1 MVITDFRPTPNLKP
15 AGGSGPFV
23 CCIVGSAVLVLGIAG
38 TLDFLGWPKIALG
51 LAGCGFA
58 ATVVGAAAYVHALCR
73 RNDQRRAAVEKAA
86 AADAARAA
94 QSLAAM
100 EASNAQ
106 RLSEIWALERER
118 NELESLL
125 DAAEAP
131 AVVMGADG
139 AARFANRAARAL
151 LAVSP
156 EAIRAAE
163 RAAGGGPVAA
173 AGREYR
179 VFSEPA
185 GDVMLQW
192 WSDLTPWAQIAERLA
207 TFGVASDAAAFAAD
221 PSAEISRRIRLLA
234 ERPLMGMEHIE
245 AGCDDLD
252 RAQTLIADAI
262 EKLLASF
269 VGLESKVSR
278 QHTIATALIAS
289 NQHSAAAPQSD
300 KVESV
305 QSFISVVERA
315 IDTIMADGAQ
325 VSSSVDEMTS
335 AVGSISTNLSGLLD
349 SFSEVERIAEQTKL
363 LALNAAI
370 EAARAGAAGRGFA
383 VVAGEVGKLATRSTG
398 LSNHVRKLVD
408 GIRGDLRAAESDLSA
423 IVVKGVSYRQTSQ
436 QTLHRIFESGRD
448 VSQQTNSTLEALS
461 ETAADVSR
469 DVRAAVIGLQ
479 FHDLTSQLLAHTRAR
494 LGVLRSVLSGETVAA
509 AEFRSVGAVSQGSM
523 TSGGVELF

>member
-163 RAAGGGPVAA
+163 RAAKCVAA
-173 AGREYR
+173 FLGRIHHDGNANLGIICREKSYERDDEPVVRIFSIHDFLRRAGL
-179 VFSEPA
+179 A
-185 GDVMLQW
+185 GDDVIC
-192 WSDLTPWAQIAERLA
+192 DRGER
-207 TFGVASDAAAFAAD
+207 
-221 PSAEISRRIRLLA
+221 RR
-234 ERPLMGMEHIE
+234 
-245 AGCDDLD
+245 
-252 RAQTLIADAI
+252 
-262 EKLLASF
+262 
-269 VGLESKVSR
+269 
-278 QHTIATALIAS
+278 
-289 NQHSAAAPQSD
+289 
-300 KVESV
+300 
-305 QSFISVVERA
+305 
-315 IDTIMADGAQ
+315 
-325 VSSSVDEMTS
+325 
-335 AVGSISTNLSGLLD
+335 AV
-349 SFSEVERIAEQTKL
+349 
-363 LALNAAI
+363 
-370 EAARAGAAGRGFA
+370 
-383 VVAGEVGKLATRSTG
+383 
-398 LSNHVRKLVD
+398 
-408 GIRGDLRAAESDLSA
+408 
-423 IVVKGVSYRQTSQ
+423 
-436 QTLHRIFESGRD
+436 
-448 VSQQTNSTLEALS
+448 
-461 ETAADVSR
+461 
-469 DVRAAVIGLQ
+469 
-479 FHDLTSQLLAHTRAR
+479 LAHDGFQR
-494 LGVLRSVLSGETVAA
+494 LDQA
-509 AEFRSVGAVSQGSM
+509 
-523 TSGGVELF
+523 